1 MAELPVT
8 AGAPSQLVAQL
19 SAIAARF
26 DVQAF
31 TGRIAAVGQFT
42 AEYPYGGWLYVNF
55 ADDGGNGGGA
65 YASQWPQWAFNLAQ
79 TALVS
84 GKTVFVVANGDPIGD
99 NLIEVWLLE

>member
-1 MAELPVT
+1 MAKLPVT
-8 AGAPSQLVAQL
+8 LAAPSELVAQL
-19 SAIAARF
+19 AAIAARL
-26 DVQAF
+26 DIQAF

-42 AEYPYGGWLYVNF
+42 AEYPYGGWLYVTF

-84 GKTVFVVANGDPIGD
+84 GRNVFLVANGEPIGD